1 MDERT
6 EIKKKLLYLYEQ
18 QTQEEQYGG
27 YTIENNSRGFNGVD
41 ASFCSS
47 LAEWVLNGK
56 PLTDKQ
62 LLSLKYR
69 IPKYKRQFENGE
81 WMHVQVPATK
91 ENGKRAKQNT
101 LDIDPRTGGLVFSPV
116 TYPSKQIRDLAPF
129 RWDGE
134 DKAWVQTR
142 PNVNKS
148 LVQKI
153 CKMFPNVQ
161 VTEEL
166 EKALNPPQV
175 ELPEEIKEHEQLFPF
190 QKETIQFMLTHKKV
204 LLGLAPGLGKTA
216 CAIFAGET
224 AKRYQHSIGKEVNV
238 QRILVISPLSLVQN
252 WKNEI
257 KKWSDGIAE
266 IVYKQDKPSG
276 NSKWY
281 ITNYDTVRLNQD
293 NFMYFPWD
301 IIIVDESIMI
311 KNRKAKRTKTIKD
324 LVTKIKPEYVW
335 LLSGAPVS
343 RLYDD
348 MWSQLHIIDPARFS
362 SYWRFTGNYC
372 YVEQNQWGWQII
384 ANRPDAAERIQG
396 DLEDVYFS
404 RTQDQVLNLPDW
416 IFDNVYI
423 QMDEQQDKIY
433 GQMEDQFVAQ
443 LPDGNVLLAPNV
455 LAQLIRL
462 VQLASNPILV
472 GGKNNS
478 AKWAAVKEM
487 LEYETLPA
495 IIWTSFIETAEQLK
509 VRLEDKYRVAVLT
522 GATKTSDRQDIVDK
536 FQAGELDVI
545 IAHPGV
551 GKFGFTLTA
560 ARTAIYLERSF
571 NGDDYYQSLHR
582 VRRIGTKYAPH
593 VIHLISVRKD
603 GRGTVDNVIDKVLQS
618 RRENVLK
625 LTAGELKTMFKEQEE

>member
-6 EIKKKLLYLYEQ
+6 EIKKKLLYLYHQ
-18 QTQEEQYGG
+18 QTQEEQCGG

-41 ASFCSS
+41 APFCSS

-62 LLSLKYR
+62 FLSLKYR
-69 IPKYKRQFENGE
+69 IPKYKRQFEDGA
-81 WMHVQVPATK
+81 WMHVQVPPTK
-91 ENGKRAKQNT
+91 ENGKRARQNV
-101 LDIDPRTGGLVFSPV
+101 LDIDPRTGGLVFYPV
-116 TYPSKQIRDLAPF
+116 SYPSKQIRDIAPF
-129 RWDGE
+129 RWDSE
-134 DKAWVQTR
+134 DKAWVQSR

-148 LVQKI
+148 LVRKI
-153 CKMFPNVQ
+153 CDMFENVH

-166 EKALNPPQV
+166 ERQLNPPSV
-175 ELPEEIKEHEQLFPF
+175 ELPAFIQENKQLFPF
-190 QKETIQFMLTHKKV
+190 QKEAIQFMLTHKKV

-216 CAIFAGET
+216 CAIFAGT
-224 AKRYQHSIGKEVNV
+224 AAKKYCHFVNKEIGVH
-238 QRILVISPLSLVQN
+238 RILVISPLSLVQN

-257 KKWSDGIAE
+257 KKWSGATAE

-276 NSKWY
+276 KSKWY
-281 ITNYDTVRLNQD
+281 ITNYDTVRLNVD
-293 NFMYFPWD
+293 NFMNFPWD
-301 IIIVDESIMI
+301 VIIVDESIMV
-311 KNRKAKRTKTIKD
+311 KNRKAKRTVILKD
-324 LVTKIKPEYVW
+324 LILRTKPEYVW

-348 MWSQLHIIDPARFS
+348 MWSQLHLIDRDRFS

-384 ANRPDAAERIQG
+384 ANRPDAAERIQR

-404 RTQDQVLNLPDW
+404 RTQDQVLDLPDW
-416 IFDNVYI
+416 IFDNVEI
-423 QMDEQQDKIY
+423 PMGAEQDKIY
-433 GQMEDQFVAQ
+433 GQMEDLFVAE
-443 LPDGNVLLAPNV
+443 LPEGKSLLAPNV
-455 LAQLIRL
+455 LAQLTRL
-462 VQLASNPILV
+462 IQLASNPILV
-472 GGKNNS
+472 GGKNQS
-478 AKWAAVKEM
+478 AKWAAVEEM

-495 IIWTSFIETAEQLK
+495 IVWTSFIETAEQLK
-509 VRLEDKYRVAVLT
+509 IQLERKYKVATLT
-522 GATKTSDRQDIVDK
+522 GATRTSDRQDIVDK

-560 ARTAIYLERSF
+560 ARTAIYLERSY

-582 VRRIGTKYAPH
+582 VRRIGTEYSPH

-603 GRGTVDNVIDKVLQS
+603 GKGTVDNVIDKVLKS
-618 RRENVLK
+618 RKENVLK
-625 LTAGELKTMFKEQEE
+625 LTTGELKELFTEQEN